1 MLSASEP
8 KPTAFTQSL
17 SVDFSGADQ
26 PCTPPQDGAGFALN
40 TASELDTKVSKGQ
53 GGVQARKFMNRQ
65 GDKGEERK
73 DFFFPS
79 TPLSLLLPLYFL
91 FRYSS
96 MSPKGCEKKNM
107 STYFRERDVKPKG
120 IV

>member
-8 KPTAFTQSL
+8 KPAAFTQSL

-65 GDKGEERK
+65 GDKGEERI
-73 DFFFPS
+73 FFFSFHTFVTAAPII
-79 TPLSLLLPLYFL
+79 FL
-91 FRYSS
+91 VQVFLNVS
-96 MSPKGCEKKNM
+96 
-107 STYFRERDVKPKG
+107 
-120 IV
+120 

>member
-8 KPTAFTQSL
+8 KPAAFTQSL

-73 DFFFPS
+73 DFFFSFHTFVTVAPII
-79 TPLSLLLPLYFL
+79 FL
-91 FRYSS
+91 VQVFLNVS
-96 MSPKGCEKKNM
+96 
-107 STYFRERDVKPKG
+107 
-120 IV
+120 

>member
-8 KPTAFTQSL
+8 KPVAFTQSL

-40 TASELDTKVSKGQ
+40 MASELDTKVSKGQ

-73 DFFFPS
+73 EFFFLPHLCHYCS
-79 TPLSLLLPLYFL
+79 HYISCSGIPQCLL
-91 FRYSS
+91 
-96 MSPKGCEKKNM
+96 
-107 STYFRERDVKPKG
+107 RDVKRK
-120 IV
+120 ICQLIFEREM